1 MKLTIQHQDSYSRG
15 QLLLRTFFG
24 FLYILIP
31 HAILLFFVSI
41 WACILMFIAWWVVL
55 FTAKYPKGMFDF
67 MVKFYNWQTRLNAS
81 FMNLT
86 DGYPAI
92 GINGKSDRVSLEVEY
107 PGRLSRGL
115 LLLRTF
121 FGFIYVGI
129 PHGIMLIFRVI
140 ATYVVMFL
148 AWWVVLFT
156 GKYPAQWHNFVVGTL
171 RWGMRI
177 GLYMNYMTDLYPPF
191 SGKE

>member
-1 MKLTIQHQDSYSRG
+1 
-15 QLLLRTFFG
+15 
-24 FLYILIP
+24 
-31 HAILLFFVSI
+31 
-41 WACILMFIAWWVVL
+41 
-55 FTAKYPKGMFDF
+55 
-67 MVKFYNWQTRLNAS
+67 
-81 FMNLT
+81 
-86 DGYPAI
+86 
-92 GINGKSDRVSLEVEY
+92 
-107 PGRLSRGL
+107 
-115 LLLRTF
+115 
-121 FGFIYVGI
+121 
-129 PHGIMLIFRVI
+129 MLIFRVI